1 MRIDRIKL
9 VTEMAKRNL
18 TQKKLSE
25 ISGVSR
31 VSVSNIKSGKSC
43 SEETANKIAAA
54 LGISIENLVER

>member
-9 VTEMAKRNL
+9 VTEMTKRNL

-43 SEETANKIAAA
+43 SEETAKKISAA
-54 LGISIENLVER
+54 LGISIEKLVER